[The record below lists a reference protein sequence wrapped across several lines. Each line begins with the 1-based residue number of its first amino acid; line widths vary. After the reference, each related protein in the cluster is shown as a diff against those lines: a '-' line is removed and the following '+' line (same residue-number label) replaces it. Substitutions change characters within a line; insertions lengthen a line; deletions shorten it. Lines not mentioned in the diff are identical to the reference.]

1 MACRA
6 QKYTKVI
13 SLKITPVQDTT
24 LRKLRSYNVPVAA
37 FIRQAIKEK
46 IEKDYKE
53 LLPKPKKEYCPF

>member
-1 MACRA
+1 MACRPHI
-6 QKYTKVI
+6 YTEVVT
-13 SLKITPVQDTT
+13 LKITKTQKQT
-24 LRKLRSYNVPVAA
+24 LDKLRAYNVPVAQ